1 VGERVGLFG
10 AHLNLYR
17 LLKTFNMIT
26 IYLPMEAIQNSPN
39 NTHIP
44 LKALLN
50 IVPSLLL
57 NELFLELKIKLN
69 CLNFNL

>member
-1 VGERVGLFG
+1 
-10 AHLNLYR
+10 

-39 NTHIP
+39 NNTHIP

-57 NELFLELKIKLN
+57 N
-69 CLNFNL
+69 